1 MHKIIFLLL
10 VFLGGSLNYEICAQ
24 TKFEEQ
30 ESKVSLWVSDT
41 YQPIETQ
48 GKVKTKTIKY
58 SSWGYSIEIDLS
70 KKRYFQAAA

>member
-10 VFLGGSLNYEICAQ
+10 VFFGGSLNYEICAQ

-58 SSWGYSIEIDLS
+58 SSWGIVSKLTFL